1 MERKRERV
9 VRFAEDVKKDDGVL
23 YTLSDCPVWLPSS
36 FEPPADVVDF
46 MRICPRARLE
56 HCDSHYVWW
65 ELWYLIKPSRRT
77 CREIVRES
85 RLEGDPSTLMA
96 TSTLLITC
104 SMGRDF
110 QMSLTA
116 RLNLMTFVRNMAS
129 YAQCELNMFLLERD
143 APIIEKTYMFV
154 DGGREE
160 SQWLLM

>member
-1 MERKRERV
+1 MESASLILPMNHQQTAALLRV
-9 VRFAEDVKKDDGVL
+9 LVSGAL
-23 YTLSDCPVWLPSS
+23 TPQ
-36 FEPPADVVDF
+36 
-46 MRICPRARLE
+46 
-56 HCDSHYVWW
+56 